1 MLTGI
6 SLPDTRSM
14 IAKLI
19 ETPSISSTDPNIDQ
33 SNLAVINLLA
43 DWLETT
49 GFHIEIIPVSD
60 SKANLVAT
68 LGDREQADGLVLSGH
83 TDTVPYDTSRWTS
96 DPFCLTEKDNRLYG
110 LGTADM
116 KSFFA
121 LVLEAVQGYQSKTL
135 QHPLVILATAD
146 EESTMSGAKALV
158 ENHIPLGRYA
168 VIGEPTSLRPIRM
181 HKGIMME
188 SIRVSGKSG
197 HSSNPALGASAS
209 EGMLKLLNGLI
220 DWRKTLQDDS
230 RNPAFAVDIPT
241 VNIGSIHGGDN
252 PNRIC
257 AFCESLI
264 DIRLMPGMDIVKT
277 RLGLNNHLHPLLN
290 DNTKLKVEI
299 EPLFDGIPAFETPAD
314 ALIIETTEALTGCSA
329 DAVAFA
335 TEAPF
340 FKQMGIETV
349 VLGPGS
355 IDQAHQPDEFI
366 ALSQLQPTVNLVRNL
381 IEHFCIHDQHG
392 K

>member
-1 MLTGI
+1 MSTGI
-6 SLPDTRSM
+6 PLPDTRSM
-14 IAKLI
+14 IATLI
-19 ETPSISSTDPNIDQ
+19 ETPSISSTDSSIDQ

-43 DWLETT
+43 DWLETAD
-49 GFHIEIIPVSD
+49 FHIDIIPVSET
-60 SKANLVAT
+60 KANLIAT
-68 LGDREQADGLVLSGH
+68 LGNREQSDGLILSGH

-121 LVLEAVQGYQSKTL
+121 LVLEAVQGYQAKNL
-135 QHPLVILATAD
+135 QHPLVVLATAD

-158 ENHIPLGRYA
+158 ENQTPLGRYA

-181 HKGIMME
+181 HKGVMME
-188 SIRVSGKSG
+188 SIRISGKSG

-209 EGMLKLLNGLI
+209 EGMLKLLNSLI
-220 DWRKTLQDDS
+220 DWRQTLQKDFQ
-230 RNPAFAVDIPT
+230 NPAFEVDIPT

-264 DIRLMPGMDIVKT
+264 DIRLMPGMEIANT
-277 RLGLNNHLHPLLN
+277 RRDLMNHLIPLFK
-290 DNTKLKVEI
+290 DNTKLTVKI

-314 ALIIETTEALTGCSA
+314 ALIIGTTEKLTGYSA

-340 FKQMGIETV
+340 FKQMDIETV

-355 IDQAHQPDEFI
+355 INQAHQPDEFI
-366 ALSQLQPTVNLVRNL
+366 SLSELQPTVNLIRNL
-381 IEHFCIHDQHG
+381 IEHFCIRD
-392 K
+392 

>member
-1 MLTGI
+1 MSTGI
-6 SLPDTRSM
+6 PLPDTRSM
-14 IAKLI
+14 IATLI
-19 ETPSISSTDPNIDQ
+19 ETPSISSTDSSIDQ

-43 DWLETT
+43 DWLETAD
-49 GFHIEIIPVSD
+49 FHIDIIPVSET
-60 SKANLVAT
+60 KANLIAT
-68 LGDREQADGLVLSGH
+68 LGNREQSDGLILSGH

-121 LVLEAVQGYQSKTL
+121 LVLEAVQGYQAKNL
-135 QHPLVILATAD
+135 QHPLVVLATAD

-158 ENHIPLGRYA
+158 ENQTPLGRYA

-181 HKGIMME
+181 HKGVMME
-188 SIRVSGKSG
+188 SIRISGKSG

-209 EGMLKLLNGLI
+209 EGMLKLLNSLI
-220 DWRKTLQDDS
+220 DWRQTLQKDFQ
-230 RNPAFAVDIPT
+230 NPAFEVDIPT

-264 DIRLMPGMDIVKT
+264 DIRLMPGMEIANT
-277 RLGLNNHLHPLLN
+277 RRDLMNHLIPLFK
-290 DNTKLKVEI
+290 DNTKLTVKI

-314 ALIIETTEALTGCSA
+314 ALIIGTTEKLTGYSA

-340 FKQMGIETV
+340 FKQMDIETV

-355 IDQAHQPDEFI
+355 INQAHQPDEFI
-366 ALSQLQPTVNLVRNL
+366 SLSELQPTVNLIRKL
-381 IEHFCIHDQHG
+381 IEHFCIRD
-392 K
+392 

>member
-1 MLTGI
+1 MSTGTP
-6 SLPDTRSM
+6 LPDTRSM

-19 ETPSISSTDPNIDQ
+19 ETPSISSTDPGIDQ

-43 DWLETT
+43 DWLETA
-49 GFHIEIIPVSD
+49 GFHIEIIPVTD
-60 SKANLVAT
+60 TKANLVAT
-68 LGDREQADGLVLSGH
+68 LGDREQSDGLVLSGH

-121 LVLEAVQGYQSKTL
+121 LVLEAVQCYRSKNL
-135 QHPLVILATAD
+135 NHPLVVLATAD

-158 ENHIPLGRYA
+158 ENQIPLGRYA

-181 HKGIMME
+181 HKGVMME

-209 EGMLKLLNGLI
+209 EGMLKLLNGLL
-220 DWRKTLQDDS
+220 DWRKTLQENS

-264 DIRLMPGMDIVKT
+264 DIRLMPGMEIAKT
-277 RLGLNNHLHPLLN
+277 RRGLKNHLSPLLN
-290 DNTKLKVEI
+290 DNSKLKVEI
-299 EPLFDGIPAFETPAD
+299 ESLFEGIPAFETPAD
-314 ALIIETTEALTGCSA
+314 ALIIGTTEVLTGYSA

-366 ALSQLQPTVNLVRNL
+366 ALSELQPTVDLIRNL
-381 IEHFCIHDQHG
+381 IEHFCIHG
-392 K
+392 

>member
-1 MLTGI
+1 MSTGI
-6 SLPDTRSM
+6 PLPDTRSM
-14 IAKLI
+14 IATLI
-19 ETPSISSTDPNIDQ
+19 ETPSISSTDSSIDQ

-43 DWLETT
+43 DWLETAD
-49 GFHIEIIPVSD
+49 FHIDIIPVSET
-60 SKANLVAT
+60 KANLIAT
-68 LGDREQADGLVLSGH
+68 LGNREQSDGLILSGH

-121 LVLEAVQGYQSKTL
+121 LVLEAVQGYQAKNL
-135 QHPLVILATAD
+135 QHPLVVLATAD

-158 ENHIPLGRYA
+158 ENQTPLGRYA

-181 HKGIMME
+181 HKGVMME
-188 SIRVSGKSG
+188 SIRISGKSG

-209 EGMLKLLNGLI
+209 EGMLKLLNSLI
-220 DWRKTLQDDS
+220 DWRQTLQKDFQ
-230 RNPAFAVDIPT
+230 NPAFEVDIPT

-264 DIRLMPGMDIVKT
+264 DIRLMPGMEIANT
-277 RLGLNNHLHPLLN
+277 RRDLMNHLIPLFK
-290 DNTKLKVEI
+290 DNTKLTVKI

-314 ALIIETTEALTGCSA
+314 ALIIGTTEKLTGYSA

-340 FKQMGIETV
+340 FKQMDIETV

-355 IDQAHQPDEFI
+355 INQAHQPDEFI
-366 ALSQLQPTVNLVRNL
+366 SLSELQPTVNLIRNL
-381 IEHFCIHDQHG
+381 IEHFCIHD
-392 K
+392 